1 MVIAGNRNLGLAM
14 AKSNEPI
21 FWSLF
26 SAGGMVAALFLP
38 ILMVITGFVVPN
50 GFAPLD
56 TLSYERVHSAI
67 SGSSIVKLVLF
78 GVIALPFFHWAHRF
92 KFTLVDIG
100 LRKISHLLSVLC
112 YGGAISATVVTAIIL
127 WQI

>member
-21 FWSLF
+21 FWALF

-50 GFAPLD
+50 DLD
-56 TLSYERVHSAI
+56 TLSYDQVQPAI
-67 SGSSIVKLVLF
+67 SDSSIVKLVLF

-100 LRKISHLLSVLC
+100 LRKISLLLSVLC

>member
-38 ILMVITGFVVPN
+38 ILMVITGFLVPN

-67 SGSSIVKLVLF
+67 SGSSSVKLVLF

-100 LRKISHLLSVLC
+100 LRKISLLLSVLC

>member
-1 MVIAGNRNLGLAM
+1 M

-38 ILMVITGFVVPN
+38 ILMVITGFLIPN
-50 GFAPLD
+50 GLAPLD

-67 SGSSIVKLVLF
+67 SGSNIVKLVLF
-78 GVIALPFFHWAHRF
+78 TVIVLPFIHWAHRF

-100 LRKISHLLSVLC
+100 LRKIRLLLGVLC
-112 YGGAISATVVTAIIL
+112 YGGAISATVITAIIL
-127 WQI
+127 WRI

>member
-21 FWSLF
+21 FWALF

-50 GFAPLD
+50 DLD
-56 TLSYERVHSAI
+56 TLSYDRVQPAI
-67 SGSSIVKLVLF
+67 SDSSMKLVLF

-100 LRKISHLLSVLC
+100 LRKISLLLSVLC

>member
-21 FWSLF
+21 FWALF

-50 GFAPLD
+50 DLD
-56 TLSYERVHSAI
+56 TLSYDRVQPAI
-67 SGSSIVKLVLF
+67 SDSSIVKLVLF

-100 LRKISHLLSVLC
+100 LRKISLLLSVLC
-112 YGGAISATVVTAIIL
+112 YGGAISATVVTAIIV

>member
-1 MVIAGNRNLGLAM
+1 M

-67 SGSSIVKLVLF
+67 SGSNIVKLVLF

-100 LRKISHLLSVLC
+100 LRKISLLLSVLC

>member
-1 MVIAGNRNLGLAM
+1 
-14 AKSNEPI
+14 
-21 FWSLF
+21 
-26 SAGGMVAALFLP
+26 MVAALFLP

-50 GFAPLD
+50 DLD
-56 TLSYERVHSAI
+56 TLSYDRVQPAI
-67 SGSSIVKLVLF
+67 SDSSIVKLVLF

-100 LRKISHLLSVLC
+100 LRKISLLLSVLC
-112 YGGAISATVVTAIIL
+112 YGGAISATVLTAIIL

>member
-38 ILMVITGFVVPN
+38 ILMVITGFLIPN
-50 GFAPLD
+50 GLAPLD

-67 SGSSIVKLVLF
+67 SGSNIVKLVLF
-78 GVIALPFFHWAHRF
+78 AVIALPFFHWAHRF

-100 LRKISHLLSVLC
+100 LRKISLLLGVLC
-112 YGGAISATVVTAIIL
+112 YGGAISATVITAIIL
-127 WQI
+127 WRI

>member
-1 MVIAGNRNLGLAM
+1 MVAAGNRNLGLAM

-21 FWSLF
+21 FWALF

-50 GFAPLD
+50 DLD
-56 TLSYERVHSAI
+56 TLSYDRVQPAI
-67 SGSSIVKLVLF
+67 SDSSIVKLVLF

-100 LRKISHLLSVLC
+100 LRKISLLLSVLC

>member
-1 MVIAGNRNLGLAM
+1 
-14 AKSNEPI
+14 
-21 FWSLF
+21 
-26 SAGGMVAALFLP
+26 MVAALFLP

-50 GFAPLD
+50 DLD
-56 TLSYERVHSAI
+56 TLSYDRVQPAI
-67 SGSSIVKLVLF
+67 SDSSIVKLVLF

-100 LRKISHLLSVLC
+100 LRKISPLLGVLC

>member
-1 MVIAGNRNLGLAM
+1 M

-26 SAGGMVAALFLP
+26 SAGGMIAALFLP
-38 ILMVITGFVVPN
+38 ILMVITGFVIPQ

-56 TLSYERVHSAI
+56 ALSYERVHAAV
-67 SGSSIVKLVLF
+67 SGSIVVKLVLF
-78 GVIALPFFHWAHRF
+78 SVIALPFFHWAHRF
-92 KFTLVDIG
+92 KFTLVEIG
-100 LRKISHLLSVLC
+100 LRKISLLLSVLC
-112 YGGAISATVVTAIIL
+112 YGGAIAATLFTAVVL

>member
-1 MVIAGNRNLGLAM
+1 M

-26 SAGGMVAALFLP
+26 SAGGMIAALFLP
-38 ILMVITGFVVPN
+38 ILMVITGFVIPH
-50 GFAPLD
+50 GFAPLGA
-56 TLSYERVHSAI
+56 LSYARVHAAV
-67 SGSSIVKLVLF
+67 SGSIVVKLVLF

-100 LRKISHLLSVLC
+100 LRRISLLLAVLC
-112 YGGAISATVVTAIIL
+112 YGGAFATTVFTAVVL
-127 WQI
+127 WRI

>member
-1 MVIAGNRNLGLAM
+1 M

-26 SAGGMVAALFLP
+26 SAGGMIAALVLP
-38 ILMVITGFVVPN
+38 ILMLITGFVIPQ

-56 TLSYERVHSAI
+56 TLSYERVHAAVA
-67 SGSSIVKLVLF
+67 GSIIVKLVLF

-92 KFTLVDIG
+92 KFTLVDVG
-100 LRKISHLLSVLC
+100 LRKISTLLAVLC
-112 YGGAISATVVTAIIL
+112 YGSAIAATVLTAVVL
-127 WQI
+127 WRI

>member
-1 MVIAGNRNLGLAM
+1 
-14 AKSNEPI
+14 
-21 FWSLF
+21 
-26 SAGGMVAALFLP
+26 
-38 ILMVITGFVVPN
+38 
-50 GFAPLD
+50 
-56 TLSYERVHSAI
+56 VHSAI
-67 SGSSIVKLVLF
+67 SGSNIVKLVLF

-100 LRKISHLLSVLC
+100 LRKISLLLSVLC

>member
-21 FWSLF
+21 FWALF

-50 GFAPLD
+50 DLD
-56 TLSYERVHSAI
+56 TLSYDRVQPAI
-67 SGSSIVKLVLF
+67 SDSSIVKLVLF

-100 LRKISHLLSVLC
+100 LRKISLLLSVLC
-112 YGGAISATVVTAIIL
+112 YGGAISATVLTAIIL

>member
-1 MVIAGNRNLGLAM
+1 M

-26 SAGGMVAALFLP
+26 SAGGMIAALVLP
-38 ILMVITGFVVPN
+38 ILMLITGFVIPH
-50 GFAPLD
+50 GLAPLD
-56 TLSYERVHSAI
+56 ALSYERVHAAV
-67 SGSSIVKLVLF
+67 SGSIVVKLVLF

-92 KFTLVDIG
+92 KFTLVDVG
-100 LRKISHLLSVLC
+100 LRKISLLLSVLC
-112 YGGAISATVVTAIIL
+112 YGSAIAGTVFTAVVL

>member
-21 FWSLF
+21 FWALF

-50 GFAPLD
+50 DLD
-56 TLSYERVHSAI
+56 TLSYDRVQPAI
-67 SGSSIVKLVLF
+67 SDSSIVKLVLF

-100 LRKISHLLSVLC
+100 LRKISLLLSVLC

>member
-1 MVIAGNRNLGLAM
+1 M

-26 SAGGMVAALFLP
+26 SAGGMIAALVLP
-38 ILMVITGFVVPN
+38 ILMLITGFVIPQ

-56 TLSYERVHSAI
+56 TLSYERVHAAV
-67 SGSSIVKLVLF
+67 SGSIVVKLVLF

-92 KFTLVDIG
+92 KFTLVDVG
-100 LRKISHLLSVLC
+100 LRKISLLLGVLC
-112 YGGAISATVVTAIIL
+112 YGSAIAATVFTAVVL
-127 WQI
+127 WRI